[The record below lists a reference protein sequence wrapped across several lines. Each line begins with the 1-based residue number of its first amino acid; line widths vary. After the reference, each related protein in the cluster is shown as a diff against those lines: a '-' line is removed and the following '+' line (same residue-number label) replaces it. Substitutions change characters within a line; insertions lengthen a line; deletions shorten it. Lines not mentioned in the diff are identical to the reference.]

1 MKTLGVDLSL
11 THTGVVALD
20 DGKLLLKKSILTK
33 PAGKRPVDEINRLQ
47 SIVDQICFVIDSV
60 QPNIVAIEGLAFMSR
75 KTTALAQLAG
85 LNYLLRRELMRRGIG
100 FVIVA
105 PSSLKKFITDKGN
118 AQKDEMMEAVYK
130 RWGVTMLD
138 DNENDA
144 YCLAQVAFAMISD
157 GYKITGKQ
165 RSVIN
170 LITSQ
175 LHG

>member
-1 MKTLGVDLSL
+1 MKTVGVDLSL

-20 DGKLLLKKSILTK
+20 DGKLVSKKSILTK

-47 SIVDQICFVIDSV
+47 GIVDQICFVVDGFEPHV
-60 QPNIVAIEGLAFMSR
+60 VAIEGLSFMSR
-75 KTTALAQLAG
+75 KTTALAQLSG
-85 LNYLLRRELMRRGIG
+85 LNYMLRRELMRRGIG

-118 AQKDEMMEAVYK
+118 AQKEEMMDAVYK

-144 YCLAQVAFAMISD
+144 YCLAQVAFAMVSD
-157 GYKITGKQ
+157 GYKITDKQ

>member
-1 MKTLGVDLSL
+1 MKTVGVDLSL

-20 DGKLLLKKSILTK
+20 DGKLVSKKSILTK
-33 PAGKRPVDEINRLQ
+33 PTGKRPVDEINRIEG
-47 SIVDQICFVIDSV
+47 IVQQICFVIDANKPDV
-60 QPNIVAIEGLAFMSR
+60 VAIEGLSFMSR
-75 KTTALAQLAG
+75 KTTALAQLSG
-85 LNYLLRRELMRRGIG
+85 LNYMLRRELMRRGIP

-118 AQKDEMMEAVYK
+118 AQKDEMMEAVFK
-130 RWGVTMLD
+130 RWGVTILD

-157 GYKITGKQ
+157 GYKITAKQ

>member
-1 MKTLGVDLSL
+1 MKTIGVDLSL

-20 DGKLLLKKSILTK
+20 DGKLVSKKSILTK
-33 PAGKRPVDEINRLQ
+33 PIGKRPIDEINRLQ
-47 SIVDQICFVIDSV
+47 SIVDQICFVIDQFEPYV
-60 QPNIVAIEGLAFMSR
+60 VAIEGLSFMSR
-75 KTTALAQLAG
+75 KTTALAQLSG
-85 LNYLLRRELMRRGIG
+85 LNYMLRRELMRRGIG

-118 AQKDEMMEAVYK
+118 AQKDEMMEAVFK
-130 RWGVTMLD
+130 RWGVTILD

-144 YCLAQVAFAMISD
+144 YCLAQVAFAMVSD
-157 GYKITGKQ
+157 GYKITEKQ